1 MFLSD
6 RFWQSEI
13 LDGVYVSAE
22 LKKIWAVNLEL
33 LNVFE
38 KFCREHEIR
47 FFIGY
52 GTLLGAFRH
61 QGFVPWDDDVD
72 ILMFRKDFERL
83 KLLWQEFS
91 YPYFLQNELS
101 EPGFWYRGMMKFR
114 RSDTACLTEHCYQK
128 RGMNQGI
135 ALEIMPLDE
144 VSDVAM
150 VRRQQEYEVGHWQRL
165 LWAKHYPVG
174 FYHWDRL
181 AAERHDGNFAKWR
194 QEAEAYEDKCL
205 HSKYLQAC
213 QSFTHSDGTQLAL
226 FIGYQEH
233 DDYRLLSKKWFADTV
248 PMDFCGLTLP
258 APAGFWECLEFFY
271 GKGFVSFVPSS
282 ERKSHHA
289 ALWDVD
295 TSYDVWQRRLLDY
308 DKWAGKQV
316 VIFGTGSMAE
326 SFWHEH
332 NAILPNGTF
341 CVDNNDNMVGKLFH
355 GMLVKDVAGLT
366 ELDRNALHIIICNG
380 YYREIGKQ
388 LKTMG
393 IDQYYVWVDDNRAL
407 FRIIKSNNSMTQDK
421 KEHHITGIFVRS
433 RVLNREILDKIK
445 KAKACCDYLIAFVE
459 KDNHEMQELLRAI
472 YYVNRVVSVKDKN
485 EIELEI
491 YFCEEILMIDGES
504 QV

>member
-1 MFLSD
+1 MILSEK
-6 RFWQSEI
+6 FYQAEI
-13 LDGVYVSAE
+13 MDGVYISAE
-22 LKKIWAVNLEL
+22 LKRIWAVNLDL
-33 LNVFE
+33 LDVFE
-38 KFCREHEIR
+38 KFCREHGIR
-47 FFIGY
+47 FFLGF

-72 ILMFRKDFERL
+72 ILMFREDFERL

-128 RGMNQGI
+128 RGRNQGI

-144 VSDVAM
+144 VSDVAL

-165 LWAKHYPVG
+165 LWAKHYPAG
-174 FYHWDRL
+174 FYHRDRL

-194 QEAEAYEDKCL
+194 QEAETYEDEYL
-205 HSKYLQAC
+205 HGKYLQAC

-282 ERKSHHA
+282 ERKSHHV

-316 VIFGTGSMAE
+316 VLFGTGSMAE
-326 SFWHEH
+326 AFWQKHKDM
-332 NAILPNGTF
+332 LPAGTF
-341 CVDNNDNMVGKLFH
+341 CLDNNEKMVGKLFH
-355 GMLVKDVAGLT
+355 GMPVKNVAGLT
-366 ELDRNALHIIICNG
+366 DIDKKSLHIIICNG

-388 LKTMG
+388 LMEMG
-393 IDQYYVWVDDNRAL
+393 IEQYYVWVDDNEAL
-407 FRIIKSNNSMTQDK
+407 FQLVDSKNSTNQVNKKYHIAGVYIKQSVLTGELLAKIRQA
-421 KEHHITGIFVRS
+421 KERC
-433 RVLNREILDKIK
+433 E
-445 KAKACCDYLIAFVE
+445 YLLAFVE
-459 KDNHEMQELLRAI
+459 KENHEMQNILKAI
-472 YYVNRVVSVKDKN
+472 EFVNRVVLAKKN
-485 EIELEI
+485 KIKLDV
-491 YFCEEILMIDGES
+491 YFCEEMWEL
-504 QV
+504 